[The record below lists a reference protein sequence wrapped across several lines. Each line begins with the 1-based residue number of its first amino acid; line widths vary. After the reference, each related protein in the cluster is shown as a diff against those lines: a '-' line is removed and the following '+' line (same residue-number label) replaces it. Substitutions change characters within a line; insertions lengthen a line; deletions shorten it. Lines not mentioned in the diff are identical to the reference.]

1 MRRGYGGASTTTRRM
16 GSTVR
21 TTGRLYDVLS
31 SGTLGESAEPN
42 SRFDF
47 SGLAGRSADEIM
59 DVLVERVRPVDG
71 TQDADAGRVAIRNA
85 LSDLLDRFPEA
96 NLLLLSEEEC
106 VYALE
111 RYVALDV
118 YHLFHLDVGKT
129 VQANAPSASDALSR
143 LKDIKDYVV
152 EAISSRFRALMTAG
166 KPLTATYVSDLARQ
180 TLQQTF
186 EVFEAYVL

>member
-1 MRRGYGGASTTTRRM
+1 MTRRM

-21 TTGRLYDVLS
+21 TTGRLYDILS
-31 SGTLGESAEPN
+31 FGARGESGEPN

-47 SGLAGRSADEIM
+47 SDLAGRSADEIM

-106 VYALE
+106 VYAVE

-152 EAISSRFRALMTAG
+152 EAVSSRFRALMAAG

-180 TLQQTF
+180 TLHQTF